1 MAEIDEFKD
10 SEPIIDIKD
19 EEIEKKIELET
30 FE

>member
-1 MAEIDEFKD
+1 VAEIDELKD

>member
-1 MAEIDEFKD
+1 MAEIDELKD